1 MCLTLQNLPRFSM
14 SQHNS
19 HVFFFPCVSHLTEPS
34 KRARTAYTSA
44 QLVELEKEFHFN
56 RYLCRPRRI
65 EMAALLN
72 LTERQI
78 KIWFQ
83 NRRMKFKKEQRGK
96 GPGSNSSGGPEKIR
110 HSSAKSEGSYS
121 GSDTENSSCHGGM
134 GNRSG
139 AGGDRSPGS
148 SIMDCAVAAAAV
160 ASGGGAGGGSGGE
173 ADGRCS
179 VGGVSV
185 KTDIGGGGSGGGAD
199 LNGLH
204 GISSSSGSPTSPG
217 HGSDVGHFLQVR
229 LTPRGGAVGGCHS
242 PPGFDLD
249 SACSLQSQLQ
259 SHHQMMARAGGM
271 RLPQQRDGLA
281 NSAKGNSIGNNH
293 HQTGMIKS
301 ESPQPAHSLGSA
313 NPPTTANRSML
324 SSPEDNFK
332 SEALDC
338 GADNN
343 NLSNKPGNVD
353 GGLKLQHQL
362 SPHHKQQQQQQQ
374 QQHRQ
379 QQGCP
384 TSSHVVPHGPHG
396 NSISTSASSSPPIP
410 AQNLSPYSHP
420 QHHQQQQYQL
430 HQQQHH
436 QQQQQHH
443 HQQQLHH
450 NGYGPPHSRHYTTPA
465 HGNNSSTNNN
475 GGGMH
480 PSHNMYS
487 EMSSLDNHG
496 HVTGMTS
503 HPGMNSPMNCA
514 VSSMGYGQGS
524 YDYIPKLT
532 HL

>member
-1 MCLTLQNLPRFSM
+1 MYFEP
-14 SQHNS
+14 
-19 HVFFFPCVSHLTEPS
+19 PVSSLCPTEPS

-96 GPGSNSSGGPEKIR
+96 GPGSNSSGSGEKIR

-134 GNRSG
+134 GTRG
-139 AGGDRSPGS
+139 IGGGDRSPGS

-160 ASGGGAGGGSGGE
+160 AGTGGGDG
-173 ADGRCS
+173 DGRCS
-179 VGGVSV
+179 VGGISV
-185 KTDIGGGGSGGGAD
+185 KADIEGAGGGGPD

-204 GISSSSGSPTSPG
+204 GISSGSGSPTSPG
-217 HGSDVGHFLQVR
+217 QGSGSDVGHFLQAR
-229 LTPRGGAVGGCHS
+229 LTPRGGGAVSGCHS
-242 PPGFDLD
+242 PTGFDLD
-249 SACSLQSQLQ
+249 SACSLQNQLQ
-259 SHHQMMARAGGM
+259 NHHQMMARASGM
-271 RLPQQRDGLA
+271 RLPQPRDGGKN
-281 NSAKGNSIGNNH
+281 NSSNNNNNH
-293 HQTGMIKS
+293 HQAGGMIKS
-301 ESPQPAHSLGSA
+301 ESPQPPHALTNNTSNS
-313 NPPTTANRSML
+313 NNTSRSML
-324 SSPEDNFK
+324 SSPEDGFK

-338 GADNN
+338 GGENI
-343 NLSNKPGNVD
+343 SNKTSGGMET

-362 SPHHKQQQQQQQ
+362 SPHHKQQQQQHPHQ

-379 QQGCP
+379 QQQGCA
-384 TSSHVVPHGPHG
+384 TSSHVVMPHGPHG
-396 NSISTSASSSPPIP
+396 NSISTSSSSSSPPIP
-410 AQNLSPYSHP
+410 PPNLSPYSHHQQQQ
-420 QHHQQQQYQL
+420 QHHQQYQL
-430 HQQQHH
+430 HQQQ
-436 QQQQQHH
+436 QQQHH
-443 HQQQLHH
+443 HQHQQQLHH
-450 NGYGPPHSRHYTTPA
+450 NGYGPPHSRHYPNPP
-465 HGNNSSTNNN
+465 HSNSNNNNNNNSSN
-475 GGGMH
+475 GGAGSMH
-480 PSHNMYS
+480 HPPGMYS

-496 HVTGMTS
+496 HVNSMTS

>member
-1 MCLTLQNLPRFSM
+1 MAYFA
-14 SQHNS
+14 
-19 HVFFFPCVSHLTEPS
+19 FPSPLGTVPEPS

-110 HSSAKSEGSYS
+110 HNSGKSEGSYS

-134 GNRSG
+134 GTRG
-139 AGGDRSPGS
+139 GGGGGDR
-148 SIMDCAVAAAAV
+148 
-160 ASGGGAGGGSGGE
+160 
-173 ADGRCS
+173 
-179 VGGVSV
+179 
-185 KTDIGGGGSGGGAD
+185 T
-199 LNGLH
+199 
-204 GISSSSGSPTSPG
+204 
-217 HGSDVGHFLQVR
+217 
-229 LTPRGGAVGGCHS
+229 GGCHS

-259 SHHQMMARAGGM
+259 SHHQMMARAGGL
-271 RLPQQRDGLA
+271 RLPPQRGDT
-281 NSAKGNSIGNNH
+281 AKSNNGH
-293 HQTGMIKS
+293 PNARMIKC
-301 ESPQPAHSLGSA
+301 ESPQPPHSLGSA
-313 NPPTTANRSML
+313 NTTPATSRSL
-324 SSPEDNFK
+324 ISSPEDNFK
-332 SEALDC
+332 SETLDC
-338 GADNN
+338 SVENN
-343 NLSNKPGNVD
+343 NLTHKTGNGGSVD
-353 GGLKLQHQL
+353 GGLKPQHQL
-362 SPHHKQQQQQQQ
+362 SPHHKQQQQQQHRQ
-374 QQHRQ
+374 QQ

-384 TSSHVVPHGPHG
+384 PPSHVASHA
-396 NSISTSASSSPPIP
+396 NAISTSTSSSPPIP
-410 AQNLSPYSHP
+410 SANLSPYSHQ
-420 QHHQQQQYQL
+420 QHHQQQYQM
-430 HQQQHH
+430 HQHH
-436 QQQQQHH
+436 QQQQQHHH

-450 NGYGPPHSRHYTTPA
+450 NGYGPPHSRHYANPP
-465 HGNNSSTNNN
+465 HGNASTTNITSG

-480 PSHNMYS
+480 ASHGVYS
-487 EMSSLDNHG
+487 DMSSMDSHG
-496 HVTGMTS
+496 HMTGMTS